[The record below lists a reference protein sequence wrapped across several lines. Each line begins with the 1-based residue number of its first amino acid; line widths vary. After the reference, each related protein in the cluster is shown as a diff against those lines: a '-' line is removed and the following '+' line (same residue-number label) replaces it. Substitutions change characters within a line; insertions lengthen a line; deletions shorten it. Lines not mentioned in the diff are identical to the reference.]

1 MITRS
6 KINQLEGKFLR
17 TQKGNSPIVWHDIS
31 HDGRLL
37 DENGFIMTN
46 HEAKII
52 ELADREV
59 YARGG
64 KVFFE
69 QSCDDPILKLHSAVT
84 PYLQS

>member
-6 KINQLEGKFLR
+6 KINQLEGKFSR
-17 TQKGNSPIVWHDIS
+17 TQKGSGSIVWHNIS
-31 HDGRLL
+31 QDGRLL

-46 HEAKII
+46 HEVKII

-69 QSCDDPILKLHSAVT
+69 QSCDEPKLKLHSTVT
-84 PYLQS
+84 PYLQN